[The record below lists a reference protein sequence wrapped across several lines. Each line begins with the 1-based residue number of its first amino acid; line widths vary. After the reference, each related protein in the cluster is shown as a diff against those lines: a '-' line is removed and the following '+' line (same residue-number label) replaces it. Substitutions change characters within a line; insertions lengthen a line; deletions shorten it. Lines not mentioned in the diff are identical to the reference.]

1 MCSTASAATGGA
13 EARKQKGLS
22 RQRENRVQGATT
34 NIERFSAALRAWTE
48 FVLRHRGWTIGILVL
63 VSTLAASQLG
73 KLRTEVDL
81 DKVLPQSDPYVAT
94 ANHVREVYGVF
105 YSMLVGVSFDQGT
118 ICDAKNVAALKRIQA
133 EIEAHTTLLIGPRV
147 LSVASPQVKDIRR
160 IGEDIAITDL
170 SELMAESPTA
180 CKEALNRAKDVEGLL
195 FDQTQTR
202 AMFLVEYADKQGSY
216 RDVVDAIKAALEK
229 AEDGTFRYQFGG
241 NVAFIAETERYANR
255 VPLMLAAATLIISVM
270 LYLAFGSLQGV
281 FIPLLTAILAT
292 LWSLGLLGVFRVAI
306 DAFSSMTP
314 ILILVV
320 AAGHSVQL
328 LKRFQE
334 EFEAE
339 GGGGKDAVAAA
350 VIRSLAAAGPATVA
364 AGLAAALGFA
374 SLVTFDIV
382 SIQIFGLFTAAGIA
396 SSIIIELTLIPVLR
410 AAIASPK
417 VKPRTG
423 RTSVLDRFLSGCA
436 TLAYER
442 PRTILVL
449 AALIAM
455 ACAWAASTVSTDNS
469 VKRYFS
475 PRLQVY
481 QDDKEL
487 NVVTAG
493 TNYLTVVVRA
503 SDGKSLRDPEVLALL
518 AKLDKWLL
526 AQPNIG
532 QVYGVHRLLGR
543 MHANWGSDL
552 TAHAGDLPTSAE
564 EAAQLLLLYS
574 FSDAQGLSKIID
586 ADYQEALLMVYVRD
600 DSTESGAKLL
610 SDLQDWSQREL
621 AGLATVRVSGTIAT
635 AESLNREMV
644 SGKIANLIQLAAAI
658 AIVAAI
664 IFQSTTLAM
673 VVLAPLV
680 VAALSNFA
688 ALAAIQYPLNVPASL
703 STAMAVG
710 VGADYAIYLLMRILE
725 ERASGAPIRDAIEAS
740 LQTAGRAIAFVAAS
754 IAAGYSVLLL
764 SLDFYPHSLLG
775 GLISISMIT
784 AFAATI
790 LIIPASTVIRES
802 EQLSAR

>member
-1 MCSTASAATGGA
+1 MKGA
-13 EARKQKGLS
+13 R
-22 RQRENRVQGATT
+22 T

-48 FVLRHRGWTIGILVL
+48 FVLRHRRWTMGLLFL
-63 VSTLAASQLG
+63 VSALAASQLG

-94 ANHVREVYGVF
+94 ANHVRDVFGAF
-105 YSMLVGVSFDQGT
+105 YSMLVGVSFNEGT
-118 ICDAKNVAALKRIQA
+118 ICDEKNVAALKRIQA
-133 EIEAHTTLLIGPRV
+133 EIEANTTLLIGPRV

-160 IGEDIAITDL
+160 VGEDIAITDL
-170 SELMAESPTA
+170 GELMAESPTA
-180 CKEALNRAKDVEGLL
+180 CTEALDRAKDIEGLL
-195 FDQTQTR
+195 FDQTRTR

-216 RDVVDAIKAALEK
+216 RDVVDAVKTALEK
-229 AEDGTFRYQFGG
+229 AEDGSFRYQFGG

-255 VPLMLAAATLIISVM
+255 VPLMLGAAILIISVM

-292 LWSLGLLGVFRVAI
+292 LWSLGLLGLFRVAI

-334 EFEAE
+334 EFEAQ

-350 VIRSLAAAGPATVA
+350 VVRSLAAAGPATVA

-410 AAIASPK
+410 AAIVPPK
-417 VKPRTG
+417 PKPRTG
-423 RTSVLDRFLSGCA
+423 RASVLDRFLSGCA
-436 TLAYER
+436 TLACER
-442 PRTILVL
+442 PRTILIS
-449 AALIAM
+449 AALIAV

-487 NVVTAG
+487 NTATAG
-493 TNYLTVVVRA
+493 TNYLTVAVRA
-503 SDGKSLRDPEVLALL
+503 SDSKSFRDPKLLTALG
-518 AKLDKWLL
+518 KLDKWLL
-526 AQPNIG
+526 SQPNIG
-532 QVYGVHRLLGR
+532 QVYGVHRLLER
-543 MHANWGSDL
+543 MHANWRNEG
-552 TAHAGDLPTSAE
+552 TAPAGDLPTSAE

-574 FSDAQGLSKIID
+574 FSDAQGLSKMID

-600 DSTESGAKLL
+600 DSTEAGAKLL
-610 SDLQDWSQREL
+610 SNLRDWSETEL
-621 AGLATVRVSGTIAT
+621 TGLATVRVSGTIAT
-635 AESLNREMV
+635 AESLNRVMV
-644 SGKIANLIQLAAAI
+644 KGKIANLIQLAAAI
-658 AIVAAI
+658 AIVAAVV
-664 IFQSTTLAM
+664 FQSLPMAL

-680 VAALSNFA
+680 LAALLNFA
-688 ALAAIQYPLNVPASL
+688 ALAVIQYPLNVPASL

-710 VGADYAIYLLMRILE
+710 VGADYAIYLLMRVLE
-725 ERASGAPIRDAIEAS
+725 EHRVGKSLFGAIQDG

-754 IAAGYSVLLL
+754 IGAGYSVLLA

-775 GLISISMIT
+775 GLISVSMVVALI
-784 AFAATI
+784 ATI
-790 LIIPASTVIRES
+790 TIVPAALVMLEGTRRGLLDRP
-802 EQLSAR
+802 LS